1 MTTNT
6 DTALAATQ
14 PQDEPAQEKALSPYI
29 RALEGA
35 KDRFVEIMGGDQRA
49 WDSESVFAM
58 QLIMK
63 TDFAMKIA
71 NQNPTS
77 VKLAMYNAAST
88 GLTLNPANGYAYLV
102 PRDQAIRL
110 DISYKGLIKIAT
122 DTGSVE
128 WVRAEVVYEKDSFIY
143 HGPATMPTH
152 SCNPFNKERGE
163 IIGVYCIA
171 KVASGD
177 VLTEIMDLEEI
188 EKIRSKSDAWVRG
201 AAGRKGPWETFF
213 SEMCRKAV
221 IKRAQKTWPYTD
233 RSDRLANAIEIANEA
248 EGGYSFEPSSDDVP
262 KAVIAD
268 QRRQRCDDAY
278 DQYGPSVDL
287 IKECIQRWDDSQDP
301 DELHTVAETWAGI
314 PSAAQMDLW
323 LAPTKGGIFTTHER
337 DVIKTKLPG

>member
-1 MTTNT
+1 MTTTSNET
-6 DTALAATQ
+6 GLAAAQT
-14 PQDEPAQEKALSPYI
+14 QDEPAQEKALSPYI

-35 KDRFVEIMGGDQRA
+35 KDRFVEIIGGDQRA

-63 TDFAMKIA
+63 NDYAMQVA

-102 PRDQAIRL
+102 PRDRAIKL

-128 WVRAEVVYEKDSFIY
+128 WARAEVVHENDMFEYN
-143 HGPATMPTH
+143 GPAEKPLH
-152 SCNPFNKERGE
+152 KCKPFAGERGE
-163 IIGVYCIA
+163 IVGVYCIA

-177 VLTEIMDLEEI
+177 VLTEIMDRAEV
-188 EKIRSKSDAWVRG
+188 EKVRNKSDAWVKKK
-201 AAGRKGPWETFF
+201 AGPWAEWF

-233 RSDRLANAIEIANEA
+233 RSDRLAKAIEIANDA
-248 EGGYSFEPSSDDVP
+248 EGGYTFDASTDEIP

-268 QRRQRCDDAY
+268 QRKQKCDDAY

-287 IKECIQRWDDSQDP
+287 IKECIQRWDSSQDP
-301 DELHTVAETWAGI
+301 DELITVVETWDGI

-337 DVIKTKLPG
+337 DVIKTKLPRD